1 MAHLGEELAFIKTQ
15 ALSLSH
21 IPVTLDNDYQPALED
36 LPKKV
41 PIFPVTVPPPPSKSQ
56 TASGSTSSTTDPSSS
71 TATSGGIPIV
81 VKSTKPPLTFNLTVH
96 PTDTVSQ
103 IKLQLEKDH
112 LRAPT
117 ADSQRLL
124 IKGKVLADNKLLK
137 EYPISTDSSSPTTI
151 TLMTKPGST
160 WTGEERAASSP
171 GGVVIAEPESFAAP
185 SPSTATGAKL
195 PPPTSAKGHG
205 RSLSG
210 AADTM
215 PLPSLTL
222 SPTPSTDGQT
232 PGVDLALAVELDMQP
247 EPPRQSTPTQDAY
260 TSVIADPEFWGKL
273 QKFLLNE
280 FKTQGDADKAW
291 EQFFLVSKSS
301 LTAHQIAKIR
311 DVTGKDA
318 MAGM

>member
-15 ALSLSH
+15 ALSLKN

-36 LPKKV
+36 VPKKV
-41 PIFPVTVPPPPSKSQ
+41 PVFPVAVPPPPSKSQ
-56 TASGSTSSTTDPSSS
+56 TASGSSSSTTDPSSS
-71 TATSGGIPIV
+71 ATAGGIPIV
-81 VKSTKPPLTFNLTVH
+81 IKSTKPPLSFSLTVH

-103 IKLQLEKDH
+103 IKLQLEKEH

-160 WTGEERAASSP
+160 WTGEERTAASASP
-171 GGVVIAEPESFAAP
+171 VVIAEPESFAAP
-185 SPSTATGAKL
+185 SPTSSKL

-222 SPTPSTDGQT
+222 SPTPTPDGQT

-247 EPPRQSTPTQDAY
+247 DPPRGSTPTQDAY
-260 TSVIADPEFWGKL
+260 T
-273 QKFLLNE
+273 
-280 FKTQGDADKAW
+280 
-291 EQFFLVSKSS
+291 
-301 LTAHQIAKIR
+301 H
-311 DVTGKDA
+311 
-318 MAGM
+318 

>member
-1 MAHLGEELAFIKTQ
+1 LTSSPLGAPP
-15 ALSLSH
+15 LS
-21 IPVTLDNDYQPALED
+21 Q
-36 LPKKV
+36 KV
-41 PIFPVTVPPPPSKSQ
+41 AVPPPPSKSQ
-56 TASGSTSSTTDPSSS
+56 TASGSSISTTDPSSS
-71 TATSGGIPIV
+71 ATAGGIPIV
-81 VKSTKPPLTFNLTVH
+81 IKSTKPPLSFNLTVH

-103 IKLQLEKDH
+103 IKLQLEKEH

-124 IKGKVLADNKLLK
+124 IRGKVLADNKLLK

-160 WTGEERAASSP
+160 WAGEERAAAP
-171 GGVVIAEPESFAAP
+171 AGVVIAEPESFAAP
-185 SPSTATGAKL
+185 APSGSKL
-195 PPPTSAKGHG
+195 PAPTSAKGHG

-222 SPTPSTDGQT
+222 SPTPSPDGQT

-247 EPPRQSTPTQDAY
+247 DPPRGSTPTQDAY
-260 TSVIADPEFWGKL
+260 TSIIADPEFWGRL
-273 QKFLLNE
+273 SEFLLKE
-280 FKTQGDADKAW
+280 FKTESDADRAW

-311 DVTGKDA
+311 DVTGKSA
-318 MAGM
+318 MAGL

>member
-1 MAHLGEELAFIKTQ
+1 MAHLGEELAFIKNQ
-15 ALSLSH
+15 ALSLKN

-36 LPKKV
+36 VPKKV
-41 PIFPVTVPPPPSKSQ
+41 PVFP
-56 TASGSTSSTTDPSSS
+56 TASSSSTTDPSSS
-71 TATSGGIPIV
+71 ATAGGIPILI
-81 VKSTKPPLTFNLTVH
+81 KSTKPPLSFNLTVH

-103 IKLQLEKDH
+103 IKLQLEKEH

-137 EYPISTDSSSPTTI
+137 EYPISTDSSAPTAI

-160 WTGEERAASSP
+160 WTGEERAAPSASP
-171 GGVVIAEPESFAAP
+171 AGGVVIAEPESFAAP
-185 SPSTATGAKL
+185 SPTGSKL

-222 SPTPSTDGQT
+222 SPTPSPDGQT
-232 PGVDLALAVELDMQP
+232 SGVDLALAVELDMQP
-247 EPPRQSTPTQDAY
+247 DPPRGSTPTQDAY
-260 TSVIADPEFWGKL
+260 TAVIADAEFWGRL
-273 QKFLLNE
+273 SQFLLKE
-280 FKTQGDADKAW
+280 FKTEGDAETAW

-301 LTAHQIAKIR
+301 LTANQIAKIR
-311 DVTGKDA
+311 DVTGKSA
-318 MAGM
+318 MAGL